1 MPLMEYIVLKQ
12 KADLSWEPLE
22 MIHGEE
28 IWRNAFPISITKGKN
43 EWEAVI
49 SCEGL
54 EKTLTFDFEFYHS
67 KLLELSEKVNLEEK
81 DYWLNLINDYKY
93 GFPKESEWY
102 TFGSVCAWGIWEIKS
117 GEYQGQPCLI
127 ATHGIQGYDKFDFW
141 GELDVYF
148 VYDAYGKTR
157 FLDMEFRNGES

>member
-1 MPLMEYIVLKQ
+1 M
-12 KADLSWEPLE
+12 DD
-22 MIHGEE
+22 
-28 IWRNAFPISITKGKN
+28 NAFPIFITKGKN

-54 EKTLTFDFEFYHS
+54 EKTVSFDIAYYHG
-67 KLLELSEKVNLEEK
+67 KLLELRENVDEEK
-81 DYWLNLINDYKY
+81 DYLSALINDYKY
-93 GFPKESEWY
+93 GFPETSEWY

-148 VYDAYGKTR
+148 NYDEQGKTR
-157 FLDMEFRNGES
+157 FLDMEFRNGVSWEGLGQQTKTEFTM